1 MDPIQDSGS
10 LASPAKWLVLG
21 LGNPGAQYQ
30 RTRHNLGF
38 MVIDRLAEQL
48 KIELNRF
55 VCHAVIGLARIEQS
69 CVMLAKPQTY
79 MNRSGVSAQGL
90 LRRFQFPVG
99 QMLVVVDDLALPLGA
114 IRLRRRGS
122 AGGHNGLKSI
132 IESLG
137 SQQFPRLRLGILP
150 KQAEIADYAD
160 FVLSDF
166 TADEQATVES
176 MIERSVATVFTVVR
190 EGLDKAM
197 TTCH

>member
-1 MDPIQDSGS
+1 MGPIEDSGG

-30 RTRHNLGF
+30 RTRHNVGF

-48 KIELNRF
+48 NIGLNRF
-55 VCHAVIGLARIEQS
+55 VCHAVIGLARVEH
-69 CVMLAKPQTY
+69 CYVLLAKPQTY

-90 LRRFQFPVG
+90 LRRFQLPVG
-99 QMLVVVDDLALPLGA
+99 QMLVIVDDLALPLGV

-137 SQQFPRLRLGILP
+137 SQEFPRLRLGILP

-166 TADEQATVES
+166 TADEQAIVES